1 MTPNNSGLVLSAAAA
16 FKAGICVGVGIGTSV
31 GDGDG
36 DGDGDGEGAAVC
48 VGLREGVGSR

>member
-36 DGDGDGEGAAVC
+36 EGAAVC
-48 VGLREGVGSR
+48 VGLREEAGSR